1 MVRLLDNTI
10 VKQYDYP
17 DSRQKN
23 MDRINVAVTYKLIEP
38 YKNELIEMCKER
50 CVLHFL
56 NKYSEVEP
64 LIEDLDII
72 LGSAPADAALFGKA
86 KKLKWMQYS
95 SAGVDDFVDIF
106 KTHGAAILTN
116 ASGAYGQGIS
126 EYLIA
131 YVLVILKKLRE
142 YDRGQE
148 QHEWKSYGIV
158 KTIEGARVTVIGLG
172 NLGGTFARKMH
183 LLGAQVRGVKQF
195 PAEKPDY
202 LDEQYTV
209 DKLDTALDGAEIVAL
224 CLPNTPKTRGIM
236 SRERIFA
243 MRQDAIL
250 MNVGRGMA
258 IDQDALVDALNEK
271 RIYAGLDVTT
281 PEPLPPG
288 DPLWN
293 CENLFMTPH
302 VSGGLSSAFAPGF
315 ISGLIVRNMKAYLEG
330 RPLENLVDL
339 DLGY

>member
-1 MVRLLDNTI
+1 MGGNAGNQSGYPVVRPI
-10 VKQYDYP
+10 I
-17 DSRQKN
+17 
-23 MDRINVAVTYKLIEP
+23 MDKINVAVTYKLLEP
-38 YKNELIEMCKER
+38 YKNELIEICAER
-50 CVLHFL
+50 CALHFL

-64 LIEDLDII
+64 LIGDLDVI

-86 KKLKWMQYS
+86 KRLKWMQCS
-95 SAGVDDFVDIF
+95 SAGVDDFIDIF
-106 KTHGAAILTN
+106 KDHGAAVLTN

-131 YVLVILKKLRE
+131 YVLVILKRLRE
-142 YDRGQE
+142 YVRGQE
-148 QHEWKSYGIV
+148 QHDWKSYGIV

-183 LLGAQVRGVKQF
+183 LLGAHVRGVKQF

-209 DKLDTALDGAEIVAL
+209 DKLDTALEGAEIVAL

-243 MRQDAIL
+243 MRRDAIL
-250 MNVGRGMA
+250 MNVGRGTA
-258 IDQDALVDALNEK
+258 IDQEALVEALNQK

-281 PEPLPPG
+281 PEPLPQG

-302 VSGGLSSAFAPGF
+302 VSGGPSSAYAPTF
-315 ISGLIVRNMKAYLEG
+315 ISGLIVRNMKAFLAG